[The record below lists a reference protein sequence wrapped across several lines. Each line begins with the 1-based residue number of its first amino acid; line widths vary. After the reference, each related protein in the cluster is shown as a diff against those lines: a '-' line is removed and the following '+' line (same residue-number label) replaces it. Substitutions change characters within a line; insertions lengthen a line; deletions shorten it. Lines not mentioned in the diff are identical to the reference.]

1 MQVDVSGRGKTLS
14 DSLAAMEIQ
23 GVALRLTGVLG
34 RADTG
39 VTLAVKCRLN
49 AEKMTHVG
57 GDL

>member
-34 RADTG
+34 SADTG
-39 VTLAVKCRLN
+39 VTLAV
-49 AEKMTHVG
+49 
-57 GDL
+57 